1 MYLVLR
7 SITVAPIKGAVMK
20 TVRPA
25 TVEPYIILFLCGMGN
40 SSAVQVVKTHKHALI
55 PILLSIDISN
65 RSNR

>member
-1 MYLVLR
+1 
-7 SITVAPIKGAVMK
+7 MK

-55 PILLSIDISN
+55 PILLSIDMSS